1 MTGRAMTSIEFADD
15 FAARFVAAWNSRR
28 PEQVLALLHQEV
40 VYDDSGWPTTMHGPA
55 EVRPFLEYCWRAFP
69 DMDFTVLDG
78 PFVGRRGAA
87 YTWRCT
93 ATFDGP
99 ADPPGYA
106 PTGQEVSFDGV
117 DVHEYRDG
125 LLIRVQVVFD
135 TARVAHQ
142 LGVLPAPGSRGE
154 RLAAALQRS
163 AVRARRLL
171 GPRGPG

>member
-1 MTGRAMTSIEFADD
+1 MTSIEFAAG
-15 FAARFVAAWNSRR
+15 FAARFVGAWNTRR
-28 PEQVLALLHQEV
+28 PDRVLALLHEEI
-40 VYDDSGWPTTMHGPA
+40 VYDDSGWPSTMRGHD

-69 DMDFTVLDG
+69 DMGFTLLDG
-78 PFVGRRGAA
+78 PFVDSRGAA

-106 PTGQEVSFDGV
+106 PTGRAVSFDGV

-125 LLIRVQVVFD
+125 LLIRLQVIFD

-142 LGVLPAPGSRGE
+142 LGVLPAPGSRAE
-154 RLAAALQRS
+154 RVAAALQRS
-163 AVRARRLL
+163 TVRARRLRQL
-171 GPRGPG
+171 RHR